1 MVKHT
6 QTICRQQFVV
16 DNIISKILIP
26 FRDINN
32 QRTLQSDWPKTIWPI
47 TWDLD
52 FSQIRDLRWV
62 HYKPKSK
69 KKIAQ
74 VFQEFQKHYFG
85 QIWAHLAHFPTNQN
99 FYEKSTLICFVKFWI
114 GGIDENW
121 LRTDGLS
128 DRQA

>member
-69 KKIAQ
+69 KKLRKFFKNFKNTILGR
-74 VFQEFQKHYFG
+74 FG
-85 QIWAHLAHFPTNQN
+85 PILPIFRQIRIFMKNL
-99 FYEKSTLICFVKFWI
+99 L
-114 GGIDENW
+114 
-121 LRTDGLS
+121 LS
-128 DRQA
+128 VLLNSG